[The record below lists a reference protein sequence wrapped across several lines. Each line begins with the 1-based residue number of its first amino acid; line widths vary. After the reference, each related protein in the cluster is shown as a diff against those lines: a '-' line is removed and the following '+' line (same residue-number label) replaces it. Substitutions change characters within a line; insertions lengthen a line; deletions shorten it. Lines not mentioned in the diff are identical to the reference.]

1 MASKINS
8 RKGIIMTR
16 KEKFALTFFLISM
29 VLMWSSMIYTI
40 NQLRPIGY
48 VFPIEKFFKNI
59 KCELIKK

>member
-1 MASKINS
+1 
-8 RKGIIMTR
+8 MTR

-48 VFPIEKFFKNI
+48 VFPIEKFLKNI